1 MKVIISLFL
10 LLPLAGFAQECSYKK
25 LVDKFSQETYYSS
38 GFMNY
43 SGVKGEKISFSIEA
57 DSKEVRLLFSL
68 PGNCFN
74 DQSTAV
80 ISFDGSKSKSTSK
93 NSTAMNCDGIFTAV
107 FRNTATTPFALQKV
121 ASQKLHNIIF
131 TGSNGQ
137 KVELL
142 LKAEEKDLLL
152 ERASCIVNEAKALIR

>member
-1 MKVIISLFL
+1 MKVLLSLFF
-10 LLPLAGFAQECSYKK
+10 LLPLAAIAQDCSYQK

-38 GFMNY
+38 GFMNFI
-43 SGVKGEKISFSIEA
+43 GVKGEKISFSIEA
-57 DSKEVRLLFSL
+57 DNKEVRLLFSL

-80 ISFDGSKSKSTSK
+80 IAFEGTRSKSTSK

-107 FRNTATTPFALQKV
+107 FRNTATTPFALEKI
-121 ASQKLHNIIF
+121 ASQKLQNIIF

-142 LKAEEKDLLL
+142 LSDKEKEMIL
-152 ERASCIVNEAKALIR
+152 ERASCIVKEAKALIK